1 MTALASSSL
10 TKNVYAA
17 DKYQQVKAQGTNKL
31 QVNSK
36 HDIAH

>member
-10 TKNVYAA
+10 TKNVYEA

-31 QVNSK
+31 Q
-36 HDIAH
+36 D